1 MTRLAV
7 GLVLVLLSALPA
19 AGQGQSSC
27 QALTSVVV
35 AQRTYAL
42 FNVPAFDQRVYIYA
56 PDIKSGWGGG
66 FDAFTMW
73 IIEGVYSRPFGQT
86 SGALDERT
94 FEQIKSSRNVL
105 ATAVPIPRNSG
116 PQRARVTIRRQPFMV
131 DVVKVNTSL
140 GGTDSV
146 TVNLC
151 R

>member
-1 MTRLAV
+1 MSRVLATL
-7 GLVLVLLSALPA
+7 GFVLTFALPA
-19 AGQGQSSC
+19 AGQGQPC

-42 FNVPAFDQRVYIYA
+42 VNVPAFDQRVYVYA

-66 FDAFTMW
+66 FDAFTLW
-73 IIEGVYSRPFGQT
+73 IVEGVYSRPFGHT

-94 FEQIKSSRNVL
+94 FEQIRSSRNVL

-116 PQRARVTIRRQPFMV
+116 PKSARVTIRRQPFTVAVM
-131 DVVKVNTSL
+131 KVNTSL

-146 TVNLC
+146 TLNLC

>member
-1 MTRLAV
+1 MTRVVVLAFAAF
-7 GLVLVLLSALPA
+7 SALQA
-19 AGQGQSSC
+19 DKGQPC
-27 QALTSVVV
+27 QTVTSVVV

-42 FNVPAFDQRVYIYA
+42 LNVPAFDQRVYIYA

-105 ATAVPIPRNSG
+105 ATAVLVPRNSG
-116 PQRARVTIRRQPFMV
+116 ATRTRVTIRRQPFTL

-140 GGTDSV
+140 GGTDTV